1 MIHGTVVGLQARMSL
16 IILPPESSGVE
27 IECVIDTGF
36 EGFLTF
42 PPSLITELGLPYLI
56 NINANLANNS
66 SVATDVYLATVLWNG
81 VERNIAALAMGRP
94 LIGTALLEDYH
105 LSIDFCEGGTVLVDE
120 LYNLKASLPPNPKID
135 APKLLGFLEYRT
147 VYL

>member
-1 MIHGTVVGLQARMSL
+1 MSL
-16 IILPPESSGVE
+16 IILPPEGSSVE

-36 EGFLTF
+36 EGFLTL
-42 PPSLITELGLPYLI
+42 PSSVIAALGLPYLI

-66 SVATDVYLATVLWNG
+66 SVETDVYLATVVWNG
-81 VERNIAALAMGRP
+81 VERNIAALAMGRRP

-120 LYNLKASLPPNPKID
+120 IL
-135 APKLLGFLEYRT
+135 
-147 VYL
+147 